1 MLLGIS
7 DCLCPALPPRH
18 TGRLGPE
25 SPPPS
30 RHPAGLAVLV
40 FLLPRDG
47 RHALTNSLNLV
58 TGKAPPSGA
67 GSLCGL
73 TGKPCMCLTPG
84 SGNSRKR
91 GPSKVTTDQVAACSY
106 EGQVSSYWGGESEG
120 CTGREP
126 WRVGGLW
133 VCRARGPGLQAGEQ
147 TWEGTSELGPG
158 LTAWITFC

>member
-1 MLLGIS
+1 MTAYAQHCLVATLGGWAPS
-7 DCLCPALPPRH
+7 LHPLPH
-18 TGRLGPE
+18 
-25 SPPPS
+25 
-30 RHPAGLAVLV
+30 HPAGLAVLV
-40 FLLPRDG
+40 FLLPGDG
-47 RHALTNSLNLV
+47 RRALTNSLNLV

-73 TGKPCMCLTPG
+73 AGKPCVCLTPG

-91 GPSKVTTDQVAACSY
+91 GLSKVTTDQVAACSY

-133 VCRARGPGLQAGEQ
+133 VCMACGAGLQAGEQ
-147 TWEGTSELGPG
+147 TW
-158 LTAWITFC
+158 